1 MVASVF
7 GRFST
12 AQVLNG
18 TTAWSR
24 ISAARDTIVDEDSIG
39 VAQLVAEFHADPPH
53 LLLAAA
59 GRDARVAFRG
69 RETVGPQQADVLE
82 MITASGVRRVLFL
95 DVESHRLLAMEDN
108 PGGRFPAGP
117 TLRRVYGDYRTV
129 EGILWPHAEERI
141 LDGELAMSLKIK
153 QVDFN
158 SGVVNGVFERPATPT
173 EAHETAPPRRR

>member
-1 MVASVF
+1 MVASVM

-18 TTAWSR
+18 ATAWSR
-24 ISAARDTIVDEDSIG
+24 ITAARDTILDEDSIG
-39 VAQLVAEFHADPPH
+39 VAQLVAEFHADPHH

-59 GRDARVAFRG
+59 ARDARVAFRG
-69 RETVGPQQADVLE
+69 RETVGPKEADVLE
-82 MITASGVRRVLFL
+82 VITAKGLRRVLFL
-95 DVESHRLLAMEDN
+95 DVESHRLVAMEDN
-108 PGGRFPAGP
+108 PGARFPAGP

-129 EGILWPHAEERI
+129 EGILWPHTEDRI

-158 SGVVNGVFERPATPT
+158 SGVLNGMFERPATPAET
-173 EAHETAPPRRR
+173 HQTAPPRRR